1 MPTASLLLLPLKPF
15 LRLLPSLLGLLP
27 PPAPPVHG
35 EPVLSLSKRDP
46 VHARSPGPPS
56 LRIRRHP
63 LEPRT
68 HPPGRTRQTQLS
80 TRPESAPKI
89 RQSSRPGSPNPQRAQ
104 ELPGREYPH
113 KPPPQPI
120 CHSPVHPEPAL
131 GLPKEPALSLPKG
144 NPLLAP
150 RPQTPPKCTPPR
162 LKSFLEKT
170 LNAHE
175 APKIPPRQP
184 LPSASRPWRSPLS
197 PLAQREP
204 SLGP

>member
-46 VHARSPGPPS
+46 VHARSPGPLS

-89 RQSSRPGSPNPQRAQ
+89 RQSSRPGSPTPRWGFG
-104 ELPGREYPH
+104 LPGREYPH
-113 KPPPQPI
+113 KPPATT
-120 CHSPVHPEPAL
+120 H
-131 GLPKEPALSLPKG
+131 LPF
-144 NPLLAP
+144 P
-150 RPQTPPKCTPPR
+150 RPPRARPRPAEGACPELAEGESTPRTSPPNPA
-162 LKSFLEKT
+162 KK
-170 LNAHE
+170 HP
-175 APKIPPRQP
+175 APPQEFFGKN
-184 LPSASRPWRSPLS
+184 S
-197 PLAQREP
+197 
-204 SLGP
+204 

>member
-89 RQSSRPGSPNPQRAQ
+89 RQSSRPGTTHLPFPRPPRARPRPAEGACPELAEGESTPRTSPPNPAKMHPAASAAAVSEPPVAVAAQ
-104 ELPGREYPH
+104 
-113 KPPPQPI
+113 
-120 CHSPVHPEPAL
+120 PAR
-131 GLPKEPALSLPKG
+131 PA
-144 NPLLAP
+144 
-150 RPQTPPKCTPPR
+150 
-162 LKSFLEKT
+162 
-170 LNAHE
+170 
-175 APKIPPRQP
+175 
-184 LPSASRPWRSPLS
+184 
-197 PLAQREP
+197 EP